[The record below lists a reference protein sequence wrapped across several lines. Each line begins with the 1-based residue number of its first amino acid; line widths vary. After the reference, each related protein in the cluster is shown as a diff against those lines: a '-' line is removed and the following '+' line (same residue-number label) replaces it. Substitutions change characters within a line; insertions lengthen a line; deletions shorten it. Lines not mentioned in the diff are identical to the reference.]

1 MRILLFLAVVA
12 NSLDLVVTAFGIHWP
27 GFGNREGNPLLA
39 PLAHHQWPLFVLIK
53 GAIVPLLIVQL
64 HRYRRETPVLSNL
77 GMVIVT
83 VALVVALGQWLGWMA
98 GVWHVA
104 SLTGF

>member
-12 NSLDLVVTAFGIHWP
+12 NSLDLVLTAFGIHWM
-27 GFGNREGNPLLA
+27 GNREGNPLLA
-39 PLAHHQWPLFVLIK
+39 PMAHHQWPLFVLVK

-77 GMVIVT
+77 GLVIVT
-83 VALVVALGQWLGWMA
+83 VALVVALGHWLGWMA
-98 GVWHVA
+98 GVLHVA
-104 SLTGF
+104 SLTRL

>member
-12 NSLDLVVTAFGIHWP
+12 NSLDLVLTTVGIHW
-27 GFGNREGNPLLA
+27 FGLNNREGNPLLA
-39 PLAHHQWPLFVLIK
+39 PLVHHQWLLFVLVK

-64 HRYRRETPVLSNL
+64 HRYRRESPALANL
-77 GMVIVT
+77 GMVVVT

-98 GVWHVA
+98 GVWRVA
-104 SLTGF
+104 SLTHW

>member
-12 NSLDLVVTAFGIHWP
+12 NSLDLVLTAFGIHWM
-27 GFGNREGNPLLA
+27 GNREGNPLLA
-39 PLAHHQWPLFVLIK
+39 PMAHHQWPLFVLVK

-77 GMVIVT
+77 GLVIVT

-98 GVWHVA
+98 GVLHVA
-104 SLTGF
+104 SLTRL